1 MQPRCSYTTPQSVGG
16 IQFSANDI
24 IDRLEPFLAT
34 ERIQRLRETVQ
45 HRTYT
50 VVPVMENLYDRG
62 NVSAVI
68 RTAEALG
75 YQAIHIIDTSKN
87 FKQANRV
94 TQGAEKWLD
103 IHTWPTTAQGIHGLK
118 ERGYRIVATHFDQAQ
133 PIGNLAFDQP
143 TALVFGNEKDGVS
156 DELLAAADAR
166 VVVPMAGFT
175 KSFNISV
182 AAALCLYHAQQDR
195 IRRLGKHGDLDDDA
209 QRGLLA
215 SYYRRSVQN
224 AEQILLDSRTS
235 KPSAESPD

>member
-1 MQPRCSYTTPQSVGG
+1 MESRCPYTTPQIIDG
-16 IQFSANDI
+16 IEFSADAI
-24 IDRLEPFLAT
+24 ISRLEPLVAT
-34 ERIQRLRETVQ
+34 ERNERLREAVR

-75 YQAIHIIDTSKN
+75 YQAIHIIDSAKN
-87 FKQANRV
+87 FKEANRV
-94 TQGAEKWLD
+94 TQGADKWLD
-103 IHTWPTTAQGIHGLK
+103 IHTWRSTTDGIAGLK
-118 ERGYRIVATHFDQAQ
+118 ERGYRIVATHFDEAE
-133 PIGNLAFDQP
+133 PIDTLAFDVP

-156 DELLAAADAR
+156 EELLAAAEAR

-175 KSFNISV
+175 QSFNISV

-195 IRRLGKHGDLDDDA
+195 IRRLGQHGDLDEDA

-224 AEQILLDSRTS
+224 ADKILLDSR
-235 KPSAESPD
+235 